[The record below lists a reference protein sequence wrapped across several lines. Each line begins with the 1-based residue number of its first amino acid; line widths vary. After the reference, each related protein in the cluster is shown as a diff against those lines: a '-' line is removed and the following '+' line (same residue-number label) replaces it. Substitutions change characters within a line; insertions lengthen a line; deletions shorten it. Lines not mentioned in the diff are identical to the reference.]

1 MNTYKSFKTERLLLE
16 PTSKKDA
23 QFILELLNTPKWI
36 KYIGD
41 RDVHSIKDAKNY
53 IQNKMLPQL
62 KKLGYAN
69 YTVIK
74 KIDEIKV
81 GTCGLYDREGID
93 GIDIGFAFLPK
104 YENYGFAFEAAN
116 KLIKTAFEEF
126 NISRINAIT
135 TKKNFRSQK
144 LLLKLGLKFDKIVKL
159 PNDNEKLLLYTLSNL
174 TTA

>member
-1 MNTYKSFKTERLLLE
+1 MSSYESFKTERLLLE

-23 QFILELLNTPKWI
+23 EFILELLNTPKWV

-41 RDVHSIKDAKNY
+41 RNVNSIEDAKNY
-53 IQNKMLPQL
+53 IQHKMLPQL
-62 KKLGYAN
+62 KNLGYAN

-74 KIDEIKV
+74 KSDNIKI
-81 GTCGLYDREGID
+81 GTCGLYDREGIN

-104 YENYGFAFEAAN
+104 YENNGFAFEAAN
-116 KLIKTAFEEF
+116 KLIKTAFEKF
-126 NISRINAIT
+126 DISKINAIT

-159 PNDNEKLLLYTLSNL
+159 PNNNEKLLLYTLNKYDGS
-174 TTA
+174 

>member
-1 MNTYKSFKTERLLLE
+1 MNTYKSFKTERLILK

-41 RDVHSIKDAKNY
+41 RDVHSIEDAKNY
-53 IQNKMLPQL
+53 VQNKMLPQL
-62 KKLGYAN
+62 KKLGYGN

-74 KIDEIKV
+74 KSDKIKI

-93 GIDIGFAFLPK
+93 GVDIGFAFLPK
-104 YENYGFAFEAAN
+104 YENNGFAFEAAN
-116 KLIKTAFEEF
+116 KLINTAFEEF
-126 NISRINAIT
+126 NISKINAIT
-135 TKKNFRSQK
+135 TKNNFQSQK

-174 TTA
+174 TTV